1 MPEFQEHLSL
11 HRMDVMASNRRLE
24 NYELAKQK
32 LEEFGEEVLKPEPL
46 ITGADLIAA
55 GYEPGPEFSKMLRLV
70 EDAQLDGRIET
81 AGEAM
86 DLVREMWPE

>member
-1 MPEFQEHLSL
+1 
-11 HRMDVMASNRRLE
+11 
-24 NYELAKQK
+24 
-32 LEEFGEEVLKPEPL
+32 VLKPEPL

>member
-1 MPEFQEHLSL
+1 
-11 HRMDVMASNRRLE
+11 
-24 NYELAKQK
+24 
-32 LEEFGEEVLKPEPL
+32 
-46 ITGADLIAA
+46 
-55 GYEPGPEFSKMLRLV
+55 MLRLV